1 MNSCYITYYL
11 RKTTKRYARLNHQ
24 FQGMNKYILTE
35 LFTIINEKYFTI
47 LKKQRVYGI
56 TTATVKIGYEYS
68 DCDLVWNIQSTKLSG
83 HDMTSSDI
91 DGWNLNVQHKYNYHA
106 GILQKGD
113 GNTVYLKYKPQVI
126 TIK

>member
-1 MNSCYITYYL
+1 MLFKVKDY
-11 RKTTKRYARLNHQ
+11 Q
-24 FQGMNKYILTE
+24 FTMKS
-35 LFTIINEKYFTI
+35 FF
-47 LKKQRVYGI
+47 KQRVYGI
-56 TTATVKIGYEYS
+56 TTATVKVGYEYS

-113 GNTVYLKYKPQVI
+113 GNTVYLKYKPQVNLI
-126 TIK
+126 LLLCFANL

>member
-1 MNSCYITYYL
+1 MMSLYRNGISL
-11 RKTTKRYARLNHQ
+11 FLSKELNHKIKNNI
-24 FQGMNKYILTE
+24 FSLLGVSSRSSKFY
-35 LFTIINEKYFTI
+35 
-47 LKKQRVYGI
+47 LKSCTTFFNFSKQRVYGI
-56 TTATVKIGYEYS
+56 TTATVKVGYEYS

-113 GNTVYLKYKPQVI
+113 GNTVYLKYKPQV
-126 TIK
+126 

>member
-1 MNSCYITYYL
+1 M
-11 RKTTKRYARLNHQ
+11 K
-24 FQGMNKYILTE
+24 
-35 LFTIINEKYFTI
+35 
-47 LKKQRVYGI
+47 V
-56 TTATVKIGYEYS
+56 GYEYS

-113 GNTVYLKYKPQVI
+113 GNTVYLKYKPQVSNLKKLVVRI
-126 TIK
+126 SMTLYKYSSLIIKKQLIS